1 MDNNK
6 NIQDISHPQG
16 TSLPSPLGEG
26 TGGEAVPGVGLPL
39 FGFIHSIETFGSVDG
54 PGIRFL
60 IFLQGCPMRCRFC
73 HNPDSWQ
80 TGVGEKMTADEL
92 LDRAEHYRSYWG
104 REGGITV
111 SGGEALMQID
121 FLTELFRKA
130 HERGINTCLDTSAQP
145 FTRQGAWFAK
155 FEELMKY
162 TDTILLDIKHIDDDE
177 HRKLTKH
184 SNRNI
189 LDCARYL
196 SDIHKPV
203 WIRHVLIPGITDRDD
218 YLIRLRT
225 FLDTLTNVE
234 RVDVLPYHTLG
245 TYKYEKLG
253 LDYPLKGVEP
263 PTPERIENAKRKLGI
278 RS

>member
-6 NIQDISHPQG
+6 NIQDIFHPQG

-26 TGGEAVPGVGLPL
+26 PEGEAVPGVGLPL

-218 YLIRLRT
+218 YLTRLRT

-234 RVDVLPYHTLG
+234 RVDVLPYHGSVL
-245 TYKYEKLG
+245 
-253 LDYPLKGVEP
+253 
-263 PTPERIENAKRKLGI
+263 
-278 RS
+278 